1 MQRDRDFAGFMGQ
14 TLDLVGRNIP
24 VVFLYIVVI
33 GGLNAFGLMAGLI
46 DSTDTIAGAG
56 MGFSVDATDSLTS
69 AAFELGVAILSII
82 AGYFVLS
89 KLLESA
95 GRLKATD
102 TRIWAYIGM
111 SILSM
116 IGIVLGLI
124 LIIVPGL
131 ILLVRWSAASGF
143 LIGGRRGI
151 TESLGASWEATRGY
165 SWSIFFAALVLFLGL
180 IIIAGA
186 FGAMLAFTGIDLMI
200 ALGSSIGEAAG
211 NVLAFAFGIGVYTL
225 VADDSTETADVFA

>member
-1 MQRDRDFAGFMGQ
+1 MQRNRDFAGFMGQ

-46 DSTDTIAGAG
+46 DSSDTIASVG
-56 MGFSVDATDSLTS
+56 MGFSVDAGSSLTS
-69 AAFELGVAILSII
+69 AAFELGVAILSVI

-102 TRIWAYIGM
+102 TRIWAYVGM

-116 IGIVLGLI
+116 IGIVLGMLLLLI
-124 LIIVPGL
+124 PGL

-151 TESLGASWEATRGY
+151 AESLGASWEATRGY
-165 SWSIFFAALVLFLGL
+165 SWPIFFAGLVLFLGL

-186 FGAMLAFTGIDLMI
+186 FGGMLAFTGIDLMI